1 MNATQFLNAVSNQVE
16 SWDIAQVQSLAQGA
30 GYHFS
35 AEDLETAADELWGN
49 LSEDQLRDISG
60 GGEKGNGNSGG
71 NGNGYGPPT
80 IDHSNLDGKKNGEV
94 WSPPPGEVSG
104 KSCFFIRG

>member
-71 NGNGYGPPT
+71 NGKGYGPPT
-80 IDHSNLDGKKNGEV
+80 IDHSNMDGKKNGEV